1 MMIIVHTDICEQTDL
16 VLGIPMHWPDLPD
29 DHPTPSLVIHRP
41 TVRDNLQ
48 RMQEYCNAHALRLR
62 PHTKT
67 HKSLWMADQQIA
79 LGASGL
85 TVAKAGEARVMSH
98 ICRNIL
104 VAYPAVG
111 TKRIRDLVAVARDAE
126 VTVGIDSLEAALQ
139 LQSVAMQAGV
149 TLGILIDLEVGFFRT
164 GVLDTSSALALG
176 HAIQSMSHLKF
187 CGLMCF
193 PGHLLP
199 SSPPE
204 AWARYAE
211 SLQNIIEQ
219 FAESSIPVETVSGG
233 STPTAVASHRN
244 PFLNEIRPGTYI
256 YNDLNEVRLGVAT
269 LEQCAARVV
278 ATVVSVPSKRK
289 FIIDAGS
296 KTLSSDR
303 NCVDDQSGFGMV
315 IEYPSAKITRLSE
328 EHGEVVLPENS
339 EIPLPRVGERVSVIP
354 NHICVCVNLQNSFY
368 LLDSDSLIEYP
379 VDARGLLT

>member
-1 MMIIVHTDICEQTDL
+1 MR
-16 VLGIPMHWPDLPD
+16 WPDLPD
-29 DHPTPSLVIHRP
+29 EHPTPSLVIHRP

-48 RMQEYCNAHALRLR
+48 RMQTYCDSHALRLR

-67 HKSLWMADQQIA
+67 HKSLLMAQEQIA

-85 TVAKAGEARVMSH
+85 TVAKAGEARVMS
-98 ICRNIL
+98 RASKDIL

-111 TKRIRDLVAVARDAE
+111 AKRLHDLVAVARDAE
-126 VTVGIDSLEAALQ
+126 VTVGIDSMDAAQQ
-139 LQSVAMQAGV
+139 LQSAAVHAGV
-149 TLGILIDLEVGFFRT
+149 TFGILIDMEVGFSRT
-164 GVLDTSSALALG
+164 GVQDVASAVALG
-176 HAIQSMSHLKF
+176 QAIDSMSHLKF
-187 CGLMCF
+187 RGLMCF

-204 AWARYAE
+204 AWARYTE

-219 FAESSIPVETVSGG
+219 FAASGIPVETVSGG

-269 LEQCAARVV
+269 LEQCAARIA
-278 ATVVSVPSKRK
+278 ATVVSVPSSRK

-315 IEYPSAKITRLSE
+315 IEYPTAKISRLSE

-339 EIPLPRVGERVSVIP
+339 VQSLPRVGDRVFVLP

-368 LLDSDSLIEYP
+368 LLDSDSLVEYP